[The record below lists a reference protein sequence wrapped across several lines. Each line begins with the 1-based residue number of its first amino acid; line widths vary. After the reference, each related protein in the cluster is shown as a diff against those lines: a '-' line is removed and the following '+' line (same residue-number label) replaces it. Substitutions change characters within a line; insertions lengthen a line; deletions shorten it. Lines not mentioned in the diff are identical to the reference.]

1 MRELVDDLQHP
12 IFPSLMGAILDE
24 AYDQTWF
31 RPLGANRRHEPSAS
45 QSRLRLGCLAGTFS
59 PSRRQ
64 ILSTRLS
71 LTTQPAVVRDS
82 SAIFR

>member
-1 MRELVDDLQHP
+1 MNSSMMFSIRYFL
-12 IFPSLMGAILDE
+12 PSWVILDE
-24 AYDQTWF
+24 VI
-31 RPLGANRRHEPSAS
+31 RPDMVGRSARNRRHEPSAS
-45 QSRLRLGCLAGTFS
+45 QSRLRLGRLAGTFS

-71 LTTQPAVVRDS
+71 LTTQPAVVRNS

>member
-1 MRELVDDLQHP
+1 
-12 IFPSLMGAILDE
+12 MGAILDE
-24 AYDQTWF
+24 VIRPDMV
-31 RPLGANRRHEPSAS
+31 RPLARNRRHEPSAS

-71 LTTQPAVVRDS
+71 LTTQPAVVRNS